1 MPTNKNTMLRY
12 FKLDACFRDTKN
24 HYSVYNLTFEC
35 SKALDLPTG
44 KEITREQILKDI
56 RFMESFKGWSI
67 KLDRYPLDVKGDK
80 FTYYR
85 YIDPTFSICNFPF
98 TAEQCRQIQATVD
111 ALNAFEGLPE
121 FTGINDCLSKLKLYA
136 IKTEARPCFSLE
148 HNELL
153 KGIEYLTPLFNAIQN
168 NSVLKIRYH
177 DFGEKPQTLTFH
189 PQFLKQYN
197 NRWFVMGCKEER
209 PGKIRPLSLDRIE
222 GIEPAP
228 ECKYRQLDMD
238 WNEYFDD
245 MVGVSNSTKTPVETV
260 HFLVYGKTTN
270 YIENN
275 PLHGSQVNHR
285 IDENTLDV
293 KLKVKINK
301 ELERILL
308 SYAPDIRL
316 LAPAQLVK
324 THREQLAE
332 ALERYDKSEQ

>member
-1 MPTNKNTMLRY
+1 MPINKNAMLRY

-24 HYSVYNLTFEC
+24 HYSVYDLVFEC
-35 SKALDLPTG
+35 SEALDLPTG
-44 KEITREQILKDI
+44 EEITREQILKDI
-56 RFMESFKGWSI
+56 RFMESAKSWNV
-67 KLDRYPLDVKGDK
+67 KLDRYKIEGK
-80 FTYYR
+80 KRTFFR
-85 YIDPTFSICNFPF
+85 YKDPNFSICNFPF
-98 TAEQCRQIQATVD
+98 TEEQCQQIQATVD

-136 IKTEARPCFSLE
+136 IKTETRPCFSLE

-228 ECKYRQLDMD
+228 EYNYRNTNTD
-238 WNEYFDD
+238 WDEYFDD
-245 MVGVSNSTKTPVETV
+245 MVGVSTSTKTPVETV
-260 HFLVYGKTTN
+260 HFLVYGKTAH

-275 PLHGSQVNHR
+275 PLHGSQVNHW
-285 IDENTLDV
+285 IDENTLDI

-332 ALERYDKSEQ
+332 AIKRYEKSQQ